1 MNYINLLE
9 DAVLSILPNLISRY
23 VKPNQFAR
31 GSLGGRVGNQQ
42 AVSKIYMGKGI
53 RIAQTILNKR

>member
-31 GSLGGRVGNQQ
+31 GSLVGGGGRYE
-42 AVSKIYMGKGI
+42 I
-53 RIAQTILNKR
+53 NKLFLKFIWEKN

>member
-31 GSLGGRVGNQQ
+31 GSLVGGGGEIWNQQ
-42 AVSKIYMGKGI
+42 AVSKIYMGKK
-53 RIAQTILNKR
+53 LE